1 MTNHTDRELN
11 QTINE
16 VESIHLH
23 FLKSMRYSDHEAAIL
38 TLATITHHQNGT
50 KP

>member
-1 MTNHTDRELN
+1 MTDHTDRELN

-23 FLKSMRYSDHEAAIL
+23 FLRSRRYSDHEAALL
-38 TLATITHHQNGT
+38 TLAAVTRHQNGT